1 MAEYIDKEAL
11 LRKVHELQGGSCST
25 GLIVEQIEKAPAV
38 DLVEVVRC
46 GQCGHYCKNTGE
58 CNLCGRHPSENDFCS
73 SGKKEQQ
80 MTKQEKIII
89 PAYNDDFGAVL
100 NCAVR
105 YVYGRA
111 TYMPELVC
119 KFITPLLP
127 KLNDNTLKV
136 FKNDIEDE
144 QRFYNSASISEL
156 YNADVWDKFYK
167 AVQEE
172 LSKRS
177 NK

>member
-1 MAEYIDKEAL
+1 M
-11 LRKVHELQGGSCST
+11 
-25 GLIVEQIEKAPAV
+25 IE
-38 DLVEVVRC
+38 
-46 GQCGHYCKNTGE
+46 
-58 CNLCGRHPSENDFCS
+58 
-73 SGKKEQQ
+73 
-80 MTKQEKIII
+80 QEKIII

-105 YVYGRA
+105 YACGRA

-119 KFITPLLP
+119 EFITPLLP

-136 FKNDIEDE
+136 IKNDIEDE
-144 QRFYNSASISEL
+144 QRFYNSASVSEL

-172 LSKRS
+172 LSKRQ
-177 NK
+177 

>member
-1 MAEYIDKEAL
+1 
-11 LRKVHELQGGSCST
+11 
-25 GLIVEQIEKAPAV
+25 
-38 DLVEVVRC
+38 
-46 GQCGHYCKNTGE
+46 
-58 CNLCGRHPSENDFCS
+58 
-73 SGKKEQQ
+73 
-80 MTKQEKIII
+80 MTKQENIII
-89 PAYNDDFGAVL
+89 EAGNDDFGAVL

-105 YVYGRA
+105 YACGRA

-136 FKNDIEDE
+136 FKNYIEDE
-144 QRFYNSASISEL
+144 QRFYNCDGVSKL
-156 YNADVWDKFYK
+156 YNTDVWDKFYK

-177 NK
+177 KE

>member
-1 MAEYIDKEAL
+1 MTDK
-11 LRKVHELQGGSCST
+11 
-25 GLIVEQIEKAPAV
+25 
-38 DLVEVVRC
+38 D
-46 GQCGHYCKNTGE
+46 
-58 CNLCGRHPSENDFCS
+58 
-73 SGKKEQQ
+73 
-80 MTKQEKIII
+80 KIII
-89 PAYNDDFGAVL
+89 ETGNDDFGAVL

-105 YVYGRA
+105 YACGRA
-111 TYMPELVC
+111 TYMPDLVC

-136 FKNDIEDE
+136 FENDLEDYRGLC
-144 QRFYNSASISEL
+144 QVGICEL